1 MYYVS
6 FQKQST
12 QIKILKVK
20 DDVLAFVILQNHLTI
35 AKKNP
40 HIPILTKRSMI
51 ASYKNNVLNY
61 NLYLKVTPNE
71 CNKSP

>member
-12 QIKILKVK
+12 QIKILKVI

-40 HIPILTKRSMI
+40 QIPILTKRSMI
-51 ASYKNNVLNY
+51 AS
-61 NLYLKVTPNE
+61 
-71 CNKSP
+71 